1 MRDQVGGKHSTS
13 AGRTL
18 LNTELAEDKFR
29 EFFSNILSRM
39 KRDEY
44 HLHVRNDQLLIQ
56 FGTLEM
62 QKREEDRYNDIS
74 YVLRCIA
81 KLIMEFKGVSGKKD
95 VFGKDLI
102 LPENFQN
109 IVKDVKNLSDYQGPR
124 QIAKLH

>member
-13 AGRTL
+13 TGRTL

-44 HLHVRNDQLLIQ
+44 YLHLRNGQLLIQ

-62 QKREEDRYNDIS
+62 QKREKDRYNDIS
-74 YVLRCIA
+74 YALRCIA
-81 KLIMEFKGVSGKKD
+81 KLIMEFKGVSGKED

-102 LPENFQN
+102 LPENFEN
-109 IVKDVKNLSDYQGPR
+109 IVKAVKNLFDYQGPR
-124 QIAKLH
+124 KIAKLH

>member
-13 AGRTL
+13 IGRTL

-81 KLIMEFKGVSGKKD
+81 KLIMEFKGVSGKQD